1 MGRCSEPAAL
11 ETTAAGTVASREL
24 YEMAAPA
31 DPERGPA
38 WAAVADTYIEI
49 AAAYARFEDAVQ
61 LLPTLRLQTKPKED
75 DSMHAV
81 LREADDEN
89 GEPDA
94 VFTERETAL
103 LVAAVYPTMGRE
115 QQFQITT
122 AEGGVGADVNALV
135 SGKLEK
141 AGWLRHMHPELVKA
155 LNVVEWLLL
164 GSCGRWVSIRASY

>member
-1 MGRCSEPAAL
+1 MRSRANPISVFNPHFLDRLAHRDRSGSAFSEA
-11 ETTAAGTVASREL
+11 EYAGPWTVRQ
-24 YEMAAPA
+24 
-31 DPERGPA
+31 R
-38 WAAVADTYIEI
+38 
-49 AAAYARFEDAVQ
+49 
-61 LLPTLRLQTKPKED
+61 D
-75 DSMHAV
+75 DGFAV
-81 LREADDEN
+81 LREADGEN

-141 AGWLRHMHPELVKA
+141 AGWLRHMHPELVEA
-155 LNVVEWLLL
+155 LNVVEWLLRSPASL
-164 GSCGRWVSIRASY
+164 ALLLEAASYEVLARAGEILERRLSGRTP